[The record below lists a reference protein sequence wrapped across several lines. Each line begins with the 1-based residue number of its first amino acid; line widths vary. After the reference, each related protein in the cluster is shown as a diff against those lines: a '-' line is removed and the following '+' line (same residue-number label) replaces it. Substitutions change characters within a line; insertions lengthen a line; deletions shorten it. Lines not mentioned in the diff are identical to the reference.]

1 MKKVMKFMERQKS
14 LKNSRKKGH
23 VISEKTVGNYM
34 REMHIK
40 AHYIKP
46 RTRTTISKDF
56 SKRLKNILKRDFDPS
71 SPDAGYNP
79 HSSCLN

>member
-1 MKKVMKFMERQKS
+1 M
-14 LKNSRKKGH
+14 KKGH

-46 RTRTTISKDF
+46 WTRTTISKVF
-56 SKRLKNILKRDFDPS
+56 SKRLENILKRDFDLS
-71 SPDAGYNP
+71 LLDAAWCTNVTYIWTYDDVFLFDKCKGP
-79 HSSCLN
+79 VF